1 MSTAEALHVLWVWTP
16 FLAGGFVWN
25 VVVSLVAMS
34 LGTAVGGA
42 LAFARAGSR
51 RRLAG
56 WATSITHLT
65 RNIPTFVFLYYL
77 AYLIPF
83 EIEIGGRLVGVP
95 AWIKASAALS
105 IAVVGFVSDAL
116 LAAIRDRRRGDHAAS
131 WLFVPSWTMYLV
143 IIVMASSTA
152 SVIGVPEIVS
162 RSNTIIAAVG
172 EDGLMIWVYGYAM
185 IWFFLFC
192 WPLSRLI
199 EATRQRMQRRNAEV
213 SA

>member
-1 MSTAEALHVLWVWTP
+1 MSAGEALAVLWTWTP

-25 VVVSLVAMS
+25 VIVSLVAMS
-34 LGTAVGGA
+34 LGTVLGGA

-56 WATSITHLT
+56 WATSITHVT

-83 EIEIGGRLVGVP
+83 EIEIGGQVVAVP

-105 IAVVGFVSDAL
+105 IAVVGFVSDTL
-116 LAAIRDRRRGDHAAS
+116 LTAIRDWRRGDHAAS

-172 EDGLMIWVYGYAM
+172 EDGLMIWAYGYAM
-185 IWFFLFC
+185 LWFFLFC

-199 EATRQRMQRRNAEV
+199 ETARRRMQRRHAAV